1 MIKQQNSDHY
11 SVIDKIYL
19 CVNDPKVLKYQY
31 LLKINENVKY

>member
-19 CVNDPKVLKYQY
+19 CVNDPNGVKYQY
-31 LLKINENVKY
+31 LLKIHENV